1 MVAGVEGL
9 APGGLD
15 AHGVDR
21 DVGAEAA
28 GELADRVNNLLLRE
42 ILGADGVGRAELASG
57 FQLGLVDVH
66 GDDLGRARQL
76 GTRNGSHAN
85 AAATKDSDGLAEL
98 DIAGIHGRAEAR
110 HDAAAQQASGSRVGV
125 FHLGAL
131 ALVDQG
137 LLSEGTDAQRR
148 GELGAVLEGH
158 LLGGVV
164 GIEAVLWLALLA
176 GAALAAHGAPVQNDE
191 VAFLHVGD
199 RRTYSLHYACGLVA
213 EQEGEGVFNIAIA
226 VGKVGVA
233 HTAGLDAHDDIVRA
247 GVRND
252 NVDGFDFRTLGTG
265 DNSFYSHAPE
275 RTDIFKTGALLK
287 TLFKSGR

>member
-1 MVAGVEGL
+1 MVARVEGL

-15 AHGVDR
+15 AHGVNGDI
-21 DVGAEAA
+21 GAEAA
-28 GELADRVNNLLLRE
+28 GELADRVNNLLLRKV
-42 ILGADGVGRAELASG
+42 LGADGVGRAELAG
-57 FQLGLVDVH
+57 GLQFGLVDIH
-66 GDDLGRARQL
+66 GNDLRRARQL
-76 GTRNGSHAN
+76 GARNGRHAD
-85 AAATKDSDGLAEL
+85 AAAAKDGNGLAEL
-98 DIAGIHGRAEAR
+98 DIAGVHGRAEAR
-110 HDAAAQQASGSRVGV
+110 HDAAAQQASGGWVGV

-137 LLSEGTDAQRR
+137 LLREGTDAQRR
-148 GELGAVLEGH
+148 GKFGAILEGH

-199 RRTYSLHYACGLVA
+199 RRTYGLYYACGLVA

-233 HTAGLDAHDDIVRA
+233 HTAGLNAHDDVVRA
-247 GVRND
+247 GIRND
-252 NVDGFDFRTLGTG
+252 NVDGFDFRALGTG

-275 RTDIFKTGALLK
+275 RTIFS
-287 TLFKSGR
+287 KSAHY